1 LHFCREELLNNRL
14 AEYHSSRGIGSESL
28 LLQESVTRMCD
39 DIESMDEE
47 PPMYEEALPSQEAP
61 EQPAVDCENSGLIW
75 VPPPPEDDEDEVGT
89 SMVDD
94 DEEDYDQNGEQSHQ
108 DLDYEYGSGIELDLG
123 DFRHP
128 KHNISN
134 DSSLSLVCQT
144 TQSDETFNRYP
155 VGFLSK

>member
-1 LHFCREELLNNRL
+1 MLKSLDYEGFDVKMGGSIYLPMDIQGEEGVAPCQLQSSKQGWSVCEIFGCCR
-14 AEYHSSRGIGSESL
+14 S
-28 LLQESVTRMCD
+28 
-39 DIESMDEE
+39 
-47 PPMYEEALPSQEAP
+47 
-61 EQPAVDCENSGLIW
+61 
-75 VPPPPEDDEDEVGT
+75 
-89 SMVDD
+89 D

-108 DLDYEYGSGIELDLG
+108 DIDYEYGSGIELDVG